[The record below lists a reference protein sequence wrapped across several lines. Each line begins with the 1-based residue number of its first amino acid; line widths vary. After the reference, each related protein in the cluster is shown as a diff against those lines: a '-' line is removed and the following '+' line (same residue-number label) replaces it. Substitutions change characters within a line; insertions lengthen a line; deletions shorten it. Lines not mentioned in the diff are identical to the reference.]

1 MRLIVF
7 CLVATFVATALA
19 GIEPMSSYKDSLV
32 AKWNNLSEEQ
42 DKQQV
47 DNDYANKFNQFRQL
61 NGLQPLIFID
71 DLNRVAALR
80 LEEIKINFSH
90 SSAGNYNQHLGENI
104 TEQTLYGIGILSN
117 SEALDAWKNSY
128 SHRENMLNG
137 SYRYTSYAI
146 GGGYAIQIFS
156 KFDTFN
162 GIPQLPPNWHFS
174 E

>member
-71 DLNRVAALR
+71 DLNRVATLR
-80 LEEIKINFSH
+80 LQELYTNFSH
-90 SSAGNYNQHLGENI
+90 SSVGGYNKHLAENI
-104 TEQTLYGIGILSN
+104 NTISTGSLSN
-117 SEALDAWKNSY
+117 TSAFTSWQNSPG
-128 SHRENMLNG
+128 HNANMLDPN
-137 SYRYTSYAI
+137 YKYT
-146 GGGYAIQIFS
+146 GYA
-156 KFDTFN
+156 N
-162 GIPQLPPNWHFS
+162 GNGYAVQVFTKWITINGEPQLPPGYYFP
-174 E
+174 